1 MNARPGRPPKQPSGN
16 VATLTLR
23 VPASV
28 KRYLIDTSENLD
40 MSITEYILTL
50 VQRDAADGEV

>member
-1 MNARPGRPPKQPSGN
+1 MNARPGRPPKQPSGSI
-16 VATLTLR
+16 ATLTLR

-28 KRYLIDTSENLD
+28 KRYLIETADNLD
-40 MSITEYILTL
+40 MSITEYIVTL